1 MERAPVVLAVACFV
15 IANEVGIVELM
26 YFGILLLAVLGA
38 SVASL
43 YLTRRSDTVTR
54 SLSPDVATVGRDSLV
69 TVRVGV
75 RTALPTAPG
84 TWRDTVPEGSVG
96 EGERGVPRARLGTAR
111 RRARRAALL
120 RRHGR
125 AARHPPDRPPAG
137 APRPT
142 RSAWRAARRCS
153 ASARR

>member
-1 MERAPVVLAVACFV
+1 MRSPRSWSASPRTFAFPSPRASEASMRRLWPLTVRGTGAAVLAVACFV

-26 YFGILLLAVLGA
+26 YFGILLIAVLVA

-43 YLTRRSDTVTR
+43 YLTRRTDTVTR

-84 TWRDTVPEGSVG
+84 TWRDTVPK
-96 EGERGVPRARLGTAR
+96 
-111 RRARRAALL
+111 
-120 RRHGR
+120 
-125 AARHPPDRPPAG
+125 
-137 APRPT
+137 
-142 RSAWRAARRCS
+142 
-153 ASARR
+153 